1 MFTIITIHIKNP
13 LKNPMNIFPR
23 LQETVEPGFAGRRG
37 WILPQETLGATALN
51 VGNER
56 IIAATPSNP
65 SIPYVKRTSE
75 MTNISKN
82 EDATFFFSTEKHCW
96 SSSSLTGN
104 NFTISEIAANYFLTR
119 RIKSSMMRNFG
130 FGTSTTPIKA

>member
-13 LKNPMNIFPR
+13 LKNPVNIFPR

-82 EDATFFFSTEKHCW
+82 EDATFFFQPRNIAGVH
-96 SSSSLTGN
+96 LALRA
-104 NFTISEIAANYFLTR
+104 TISPFR
-119 RIKSSMMRNFG
+119 RSQQT
-130 FGTSTTPIKA
+130 TSLPGESNHP